1 MEIKESWFYDLSKIK
16 DKKIKINTWLKVYF
30 YDNWIFDRE
39 VTILD
44 KVELK
49 YYSVIDLESTRN
61 ISFFQNGEWWS
72 LDVSILLLS
81 LNKQKINYNI
91 GTIISNNNL
100 KTDVK
105 ILSIVWND
113 WYINLDW
120 IIEIKEKLSSLD
132 SNLEE
137 ENIFLSDSW
146 IILASPQLL
155 VKSNDVK
162 AKHSCKI
169 EKLSEQKKFYI
180 KSRWLSDNEAESLLV
195 YWKIKNLFKFENEEI
210 EKNYLE
216 LTKRINTFFH

>member
-39 VTILD
+39 VIILD

-49 YYSVIDLESTRN
+49 YYSIVDLESTRN
-61 ISFFQNGEWWS
+61 ISFFQNGKWWS

-91 GTIISNNNL
+91 GTIISNSNL

-105 ILSIVWND
+105 ILSIVWDD

-180 KSRWLSDNEAESLLV
+180 KSRWLSDKEAESLLV
-195 YWKIKNLFKFENEEI
+195 YWKIKNLFKFESEEI
-210 EKNYLE
+210 EKNYLK